1 MMKSIEDLNKLR
13 EKARARMALR
23 NGANENTRVTVA
35 MGTCGIASGARDVLL
50 AVVDELEQRGITD
63 VAVMQ
68 SGCRGLCEREPMLEV
83 QKKDMPPVTYGD
95 LNAEKAR
102 TIVAQHVVQGVV
114 VEQFVVT
121 KGTRPEPVEQPEA

>member
-1 MMKSIEDLNKLR
+1 MKSVAELNEIR
-13 EKARARMALR
+13 EKARSRMALR
-23 NGANENTRVTVA
+23 NGHGSARITVA
-35 MGTCGIASGARDVLL
+35 MGTCGIASGAREVLL
-50 AVVDELEQRGITD
+50 AVVEELEARGLSD
-63 VAVMQ
+63 VIVTQ

-83 QKKDMPPVTYGD
+83 QKKDMPAVTYGD

-114 VEQFVVT
+114 VEEFVVT